1 MKQPLSPALVGAFVV
16 GALALLA
23 LGVLTFGAGSWLG
36 TGSRYVMYFS
46 GSVNGLDL
54 GAPVKFRGVNV
65 GKVAAIEL
73 QIDPVDREVHIPV
86 LVDLLPD
93 LEKTFDAQGG
103 EQGAAFIQQMIRRGL
118 RAQLKEQS
126 LVTGKLMI
134 ELEYH
139 RDEPLRLRGSYPELT
154 EIPTVPTDFEQI
166 AQEVEDGLAV
176 LKRLPLEQLFARL
189 LSTLEGVEQLVR
201 SEQLSG
207 AITAARGA
215 AEEVQAV
222 TAAAEGRIGP
232 LAEELN
238 LTLAALRTTLAEGR
252 ALVARL
258 DRELVPAAADLRG
271 TLTEVN
277 GAARKAQ
284 DAFAGV
290 ESTLAPDSPLVF
302 KLDQALDELTLA
314 VRSLRV
320 TADYLQQNPDAL
332 IYGKRGYGGR

>member
-1 MKQPLSPALVGAFVV
+1 VKQPLSPALVGAFVV
-16 GALALLA
+16 GALALLV
-23 LGVLTFGAGSWLG
+23 LGVLIFGAGTWLG

-73 QIDPVDREVHIPV
+73 QIDPADREVHIPV
-86 LVDLLPD
+86 LVDLLPGVETSFGARD
-93 LEKTFDAQGG
+93 EEHGG
-103 EQGAAFIQQMIRRGL
+103 ALLRQMIERGL

-139 RDEPLRLRGSYPELT
+139 RDEPLQLVGSYPELT

-189 LSTLEGVEQLVR
+189 LRTLEGVDQLVR
-201 SEQLSG
+201 SENLSG
-207 AITAARGA
+207 AINAARGA
-215 AEEVQAV
+215 AEGVQEV
-222 TAAAEGRIGP
+222 TASAEGWISP
-232 LAEELN
+232 MAKELA
-238 LTLAALRTTLAEGR
+238 LTLAELRTTLADSR

-258 DRELVPAAADLRG
+258 DRELVPAAVGLRG
-271 TLTEVN
+271 TLSEVD
-277 GAARKAQ
+277 GAARQARE
-284 DAFAGV
+284 AFAGV
-290 ESTLAPDSPLVF
+290 EATLAPDSPLVF
-302 KLDQALDELTLA
+302 KLDQALEELALA

>member
-1 MKQPLSPALVGAFVV
+1 MKQPLSPTLVGVFVV
-16 GALALLA
+16 GALALLV
-23 LGVLTFGAGSWLG
+23 LGVLTFGAGTWLG
-36 TGSRYVMYFS
+36 SGSRYVMYFS

-73 QIDPVDREVHIPV
+73 QIDPVDQEVHIPV
-86 LVDLLPD
+86 LVDLLPG
-93 LEKTFDAQGG
+93 LEKSFDAQAR

-139 RDEPLRLRGSYPELT
+139 RDEPLQLLGSYPELT

-201 SEQLSG
+201 SEQL
-207 AITAARGA
+207 AAAVDAARGA
-215 AEEVQAV
+215 AEGVQAV
-222 TAAAEGRIGP
+222 TSEAEGRIGP
-232 LAEELN
+232 LAGELE
-238 LTLAALRTTLAEGR
+238 LTLAELRTTLAESR

-258 DRELVPAAADLRG
+258 DRELVPAAAGLRG
-271 TLTEVN
+271 TLTEVDA
-277 GAARKAQ
+277 AARQAR
-284 DAFAGV
+284 DAFGGV
-290 ESTLAPDSPLVF
+290 EAVLAQDSPLLL

-314 VRSLRV
+314 ARSLRV
-320 TADYLQQNPDAL
+320 TAEYLQQNPDAL

>member
-16 GALALLA
+16 GALALLV

-86 LVDLLPD
+86 LVDLLPG
-93 LEKTFDAQGG
+93 LEKALDAQEERGDG
-103 EQGAAFIQQMIRRGL
+103 AFIQQMIRRGL

-139 RDEPLRLRGSYPELT
+139 RDEPVQLMGSYPELT

-189 LSTLEGVEQLVR
+189 LSTLEGVELLVR

-207 AITAARGA
+207 AITAVRGA
-215 AEEVQAV
+215 AEGVQAV
-222 TAAAEGRIGP
+222 SAAAEDRIGP
-232 LAEELN
+232 LAEELA
-238 LTLAALRTTLAEGR
+238 LTLAESR

-258 DRELVPAAADLRG
+258 DRELVPAAAGLRG
-271 TLTEVN
+271 TLTQVD
-277 GAARKAQ
+277 GAARKAR

-290 ESTLAPDSPLVF
+290 EATLAQDSPLVF
-302 KLDQALDELTLA
+302 KLDQALDELALA

-332 IYGKRGYGGR
+332 VYGKRGYGGR